1 MDRLLGEVARRREG
15 GGGPAWAGVA
25 LGGLLGAVLSADFLW
40 CPGGTR
46 ENGWVGIPEGVS
58 GYPTPN
64 PLKDFVPTTEYGL

>member
-1 MDRLLGEVARRREG
+1 MGWCGFGGLA
-15 GGGPAWAGVA
+15 GGGPE
-25 LGGLLGAVLSADFLW
+25 ADFLW

-64 PLKDFVPTTEYGL
+64 PLKDSVPKTEYGL